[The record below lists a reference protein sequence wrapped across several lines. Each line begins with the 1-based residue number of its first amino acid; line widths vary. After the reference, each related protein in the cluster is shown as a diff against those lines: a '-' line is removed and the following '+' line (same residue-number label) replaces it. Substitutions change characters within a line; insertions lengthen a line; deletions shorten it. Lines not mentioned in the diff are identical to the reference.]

1 MATVSLEAAG
11 VRLRPLRMRDRAEW
25 QRLRQANAEW
35 LRRWEATTPPG
46 VPSRPVSFGQYVRE
60 NRRLARQ
67 EQALT
72 FAVEVAGRIVGQVSV
87 SSITLGALRG
97 ASIGYWVSQHVAGR
111 GITPRAVAIA
121 GDHCFTELGLHRL
134 EINIRPENTASLR
147 VVAKLGFREEGVRRR
162 FLHIDGDWRDHR
174 SFAILA
180 EEVPEGLL
188 ARLGPG
194 HAGALPGAGARPG

>member
-11 VRLRPLRMRDRAEW
+11 LRLRPLRLRDRAEW
-25 QRLRQANAEW
+25 RRLRQANAEW
-35 LRRWEATTPPG
+35 LGRWEATTPPG
-46 VPSRPVSFGQYVRE
+46 APSRPVSFGQYVRE
-60 NRRLARQ
+60 SRRLARQ

-87 SSITLGALRG
+87 SSITFGALRG

-134 EINIRPENTASLR
+134 EINIRPENTPSLR

-174 SFAILA
+174 SFALLA

-194 HAGALPGAGARPG
+194 HAGALPGAGAGPG